1 MKWTFSIK
9 NKLAAS
15 VVLLSLCVL
24 VLISHYLDRL
34 HTENV
39 KNSISTMYED
49 RLIVEHYILKMT
61 QNVYQIR
68 EIINAYEDDDNLK
81 DNAVNKLA
89 QDFKATYTAFSKTK
103 LTQLENTTAIELIN
117 NFKKFEHVLSN
128 EINVLSIHTD
138 KILDSLNQLS
148 TIQLEESKLIM
159 EQVEAQ
165 YASIKTSSQFAFAII
180 IIILIA
186 LQVMVFSG
194 ESLIPLYK
202 PKDPSLN

>member
-1 MKWTFSIK
+1 
-9 NKLAAS
+9 S
-15 VVLLSLCVL
+15 VVLLSLSVL

-103 LTQLENTTAIELIN
+103 LTQLENTTAIEL
-117 NFKKFEHVLSN
+117 
-128 EINVLSIHTD
+128 
-138 KILDSLNQLS
+138 
-148 TIQLEESKLIM
+148 
-159 EQVEAQ
+159 
-165 YASIKTSSQFAFAII
+165 
-180 IIILIA
+180 
-186 LQVMVFSG
+186 
-194 ESLIPLYK
+194 
-202 PKDPSLN
+202 